1 MISNKNLT
9 VFCPHGELPEDSLFR
24 HTDDSVLSLITSCL
38 QSHLPA
44 GKYMS
49 PPFPPGDIWQ
59 CMRHFWLSQ
68 LGEDVLLAPSG

>member
-1 MISNKNLT
+1 MISNKNLM

-49 PPFPPGDIWQ
+49 PPFPPGDI
-59 CMRHFWLSQ
+59 
-68 LGEDVLLAPSG
+68 